1 MMRCNEALLQHS
13 LDRAH
18 SRHSTSFPE
27 TLDRTLDSLLS
38 WDMPGTA
45 SHARLVTV
53 EGCDMEHVAVCA
65 HTDGFH
71 LSVARKWC

>member
-1 MMRCNEALLQHS
+1 MRPSCSTAWTG
-13 LDRAH
+13 AH
-18 SRHSTSFPE
+18 SRHSTSFLE
-27 TLDRTLDSLLS
+27 ILDKTLGSLLS

-53 EGCDMEHVAVCA
+53 EGCNVEHIAVCA
-65 HTDGFH
+65 HTDRLH